1 TERLSDSF
9 EQSAYELVGIGGR
22 QHVLSGFV
30 QQLQQALGTALRAFR
45 GRNRKRVADAR
56 RNALGRQRSF
66 GQIIRDA
73 CLHQLD
79 GNVLVAA
86 AREGDDRRTR
96 SGSPYLGK
104 KGKAVDAGQIV
115 IEENAVVRARAYLVE
130 RVQRALG
137 FVGRGDNA
145 GLVQITTNG
154 KPVERVIVDDQH
166 AQRSI
171 RLRRQRRVS
180 AHARSRQLDQRP
192 VLVQRDHQVAEA
204 REGYR
209 FQ

>member
-1 TERLSDSF
+1 SPRGPRSSRRPAGPDVKMLRGPVLGDTRACRKAQGISGVGDDIVQVCVDTERLSDSF

-115 IEENAVVRARAYLVE
+115 IEENAVVRARAYLV
-130 RVQRALG
+130 
-137 FVGRGDNA
+137 
-145 GLVQITTNG
+145 
-154 KPVERVIVDDQH
+154 
-166 AQRSI
+166 
-171 RLRRQRRVS
+171 
-180 AHARSRQLDQRP
+180 
-192 VLVQRDHQVAEA
+192 
-204 REGYR
+204 
-209 FQ
+209 